1 MSKRLYIHTNT
12 APPTGYTRS
21 PNKTGLDLR
30 KLDAVLEV
38 MVAIRLAQPWE
49 TDRLARG
56 DSL

>member
-38 MVAIRLAQPWE
+38 MVAIRLAHSLG
-49 TDRLARG
+49 DRPPGAWG
-56 DSL
+56 

>member
-12 APPTGYTRS
+12 AAPPTGYTRS

-38 MVAIRLAQPWE
+38 MVAIRLGQP
-49 TDRLARG
+49 L
-56 DSL
+56 